1 MTSASEPRDDHA
13 GPGAAGDG
21 VGDLSSVAVS
31 ARGDHAGPGVPG
43 DGPRPRARMG
53 LSDLASEALAGLF
66 ARPGRSLLT
75 ALGAVLGIA
84 SLVATL
90 GVANTAGNQ
99 IVTSFNELSAT
110 SVVVTN
116 ERGFFGDNAPRA
128 RLPWDSELR
137 LTRLNGVVAAGWRAD
152 VDIGSALTRSVPL
165 NDPLGQTEFQIPMVA
180 ASPGL
185 YPAMRGRLATGRWF
199 DAGHSQRADPVAV
212 LGTGAA
218 QRLNV
223 TRVGQQPVIF
233 VGDASF
239 VVIGILADAQR
250 QLDLLNAVIV
260 PEGTARDLYG
270 LESPDTIQIDTEV
283 GAAGLI
289 ASQAAVAVSPNDP
302 ALVRVQSPPSPES
315 LRARVEGDVN
325 ALFLVLGAVS
335 LLVGAI
341 GIANVTLVSVL
352 ERVGEIG
359 LRRALGAGRRHI
371 ASQFLLE
378 STGIGLFGGVM
389 GASAGVLVVVA
400 VAASNDWTPVL
411 DARVPLGA
419 PLLGAAVGLLAGLY
433 PAWRASRLEP
443 VESLRAV
450 AA

>member
-1 MTSASEPRDDHA
+1 MSGAPRPGERGA
-13 GPGAAGDG
+13 GPDGAPHPLDAGTSPGERGAA
-21 VGDLSSVAVS
+21 
-31 ARGDHAGPGVPG
+31 AGMP
-43 DGPRPRARMG
+43 PRPRARM
-53 LSDLASEALAGLF
+53 SPRDLLAEALAGLF

-84 SLVATL
+84 SMVATL

-99 IVTSFNELSAT
+99 IVSSFNELSAT

-116 ERGFFGDNAPRA
+116 DRGFFGDNAPRA
-128 RLPWDSELR
+128 RLPWDSERR

-152 VDIGSALTRSVPL
+152 VDIGGALTRSVPL
-165 NDPLGQTEFQIPMVA
+165 NDPLGQTEFQIPVVA

-185 YPAMRGRLATGRWF
+185 YRAARGRLATGRWF
-199 DAGHSQRADPVAV
+199 DAGHSGRADPVAV
-212 LGTGAA
+212 LGPGAA

-223 TRVGQQPVIF
+223 TRVGQQPVVF
-233 VGDASF
+233 VGDAGF
-239 VVIGILADAQR
+239 VVIGILADVQR
-250 QLDLLNAVIV
+250 QTDLLNAVIV
-260 PEGTARDLYG
+260 PEGAARDLYG

-283 GAAGLI
+283 GAAELI

-359 LRRALGAGRRHI
+359 LRRALGAGRRHV
-371 ASQFLLE
+371 AAQFLLE

-400 VAASNDWTPVL
+400 VSASNDWTPVL

-443 VESLRAV
+443 VESLRA
-450 AA
+450 AAA

>member
-1 MTSASEPRDDHA
+1 MGGRD
-13 GPGAAGDG
+13 
-21 VGDLSSVAVS
+21 L
-31 ARGDHAGPGVPG
+31 
-43 DGPRPRARMG
+43 
-53 LSDLASEALAGLF
+53 LAEALAGLF

-116 ERGFFGDNAPRA
+116 ERGFFGDGAPRT
-128 RLPWDSELR
+128 RLPWDSEQR
-137 LTRLNGVVAAGWRAD
+137 LARLNGVVAAGTLAD
-152 VDIGSALTRSVPL
+152 VDIGGALTRSVPL

-185 YPAMRGRLATGRWF
+185 YRAVRGRLATGRWF
-199 DAGHSQRADPVAV
+199 DAGHSERADPVAV

-223 TRVGQQPVIF
+223 DRVGQQPVVF
-233 VGDASF
+233 VDDASF
-239 VVIGILADAQR
+239 VVIGILADTQR
-250 QLDLLNAVIV
+250 QIDLLNAVIV

-270 LESPDTIQIDTEV
+270 LESPDTVQIDTEV
-283 GAAGLI
+283 GAAALI
-289 ASQAAVAVSPNDP
+289 ASQAAIAVSPNDP
-302 ALVRVQSPPSPES
+302 TLVRVQSPQSPQS
-315 LRARVEGDVN
+315 LQARVESDVN

-352 ERVGEIG
+352 ERMGEIG

-371 ASQFLLE
+371 AAQFLLE

-419 PLLGAAVGLLAGLY
+419 PLLGGAVGLLAGLY

-450 AA
+450 NA